1 MKHVLALTY
10 KPKIADV
17 RDGICTQTIR
27 PCGQRPKR
35 KNDLIMFHGWSGR
48 PYRSKWNWRT
58 PYWKITDVIPIQIR
72 SDCVMINPW
81 VVDIERKMKQE
92 EIEDLAERDGFNT
105 YHEMHQEFKRMYKKR
120 LDDMVFEI
128 IRWNPDKDEK
138 DRPFGSS

>member
-1 MKHVLALTY
+1 MKHVLPLTY

-27 PCGQRPKR
+27 PCSQRPKR
-35 KNDLIMFHGWSGR
+35 KNDLIMFHGWGGR

-72 SDCVMINPW
+72 SDCVIINPW
-81 VVDIERKMKQE
+81 IVGIERKMNQE
-92 EIEDLAERDGFNT
+92 EIEDLAKRDGFNT

-120 LDDMVFEI
+120 LEDMAFEI
-128 IRWNPDKDEK
+128 IRWNPNKNEK